1 MPRIDRKGL
10 QAPARVL
17 DNLELIPVNK
27 IGPDILAV
35 DQYET
40 IWCLSRIRGI
50 PQAISFGE
58 VTDDAEMSL
67 RDLRHTLR
75 AERTVS
81 DGMRQGAL
89 PQTASLDATVVIC
102 TQDRPAGLR
111 ATLASLRP
119 QTASNFRVLVVGN
132 SSG

>member
-17 DNLELIPVNK
+17 DDLELIPVNK

-35 DQYET
+35 EQYET

-50 PQAISFGE
+50 PQEISFGE

-67 RDLRHTLR
+67 RAHSRLIWHRARQRNGNCRNCDSCAELRSDMPEVDHHLLR
-75 AERTVS
+75 AEYD
-81 DGMRQGAL
+81 DG
-89 PQTASLDATVVIC
+89 
-102 TQDRPAGLR
+102 
-111 ATLASLRP
+111 
-119 QTASNFRVLVVGN
+119 N
-132 SSG
+132 